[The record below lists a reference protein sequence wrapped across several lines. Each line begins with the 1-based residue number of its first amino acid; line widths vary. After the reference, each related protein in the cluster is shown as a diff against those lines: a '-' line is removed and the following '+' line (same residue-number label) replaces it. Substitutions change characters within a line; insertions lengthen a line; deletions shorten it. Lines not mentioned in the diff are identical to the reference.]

1 MLYILAKTGNLI
13 KASKTCKGTIKMGS
27 KPNAIVAQSGGP
39 TAVINSSACGVVQ
52 EAAKSGKIG
61 SCIAAVN
68 GILGVLKEEL
78 FDVSAEK
85 PEAIEALKRTPAAA
99 MGSCRH
105 KLKSLKESRADFDRV
120 LDVFKAHNIRY
131 FFYAGGNDS
140 MDTADKVN
148 NLAADAH
155 YELVC
160 IGIPKTI
167 DNDLAFTDHCPGY
180 PSVAKYVATCA
191 MEAGR
196 DTEALYTADTCTI
209 LEVMGRNAGWIA
221 AATGLA
227 ARTPEDAPHL
237 IYMPEAAFSFDKFVR
252 DVQDVLKSLG
262 RVFIVAGE
270 GLKDDKGQYVTAD
283 SGAFSK
289 DSFGHVQLGGVA
301 EMLKA
306 VIEKE
311 VKIKTRFNK
320 LGTNQRSAMH
330 FASLTDVN
338 EAYMCGQM
346 AVRYALDGV
355 NGKMVTLVREKG
367 TKYKCTAGLAELR
380 DVANGEKKVPRE
392 FINDRGNHITDA
404 MRDYV
409 RPLVQGE
416 APITISKDGL
426 PVFVRFERKLLEK
439 KLPKYL

>member
-1 MLYILAKTGNLI
+1 MA
-13 KASKTCKGTIKMGS
+13 S

-39 TAVINSSACGVVQ
+39 TTVINASACGVIQQAV
-52 EAAKSGKIG
+52 KSNKIG
-61 SCIAAVN
+61 KVIGAIN
-68 GILGVLKEEL
+68 GILGVLKEDL
-78 FDVSAEK
+78 FDITAEK
-85 PEAIEALKRTPAAA
+85 PETIEALKWTPAAA
-99 MGSCRH
+99 IGSCRY
-105 KLKSLKESRADFDRV
+105 KLKSLEESKADFQRV

-148 NLAADAH
+148 KLAAEAG

-160 IGIPKTI
+160 MGIPKTV

-191 MEAGR
+191 AEAGK
-196 DTEALYTADTCTI
+196 DTEALYTTDTCTI

-237 IYMPEAAFSFDKFVR
+237 IYMPEAAFSLEKLVS
-252 DVQDVLKSLG
+252 DVKEVLKRLD

-270 GLKDDKGQYVTAD
+270 GLKDENGKYVTAD

-311 VKIKTRFNK
+311 VGIKARFNK
-320 LGTNQRSAMH
+320 LGTNQRAAMH
-330 FASLTDVN
+330 FASATDIK

-346 AVRYALDGV
+346 AVKQALKGV

-367 TKYKCTAGLAELR
+367 REYKCTTGLAELK
-380 DVANGEKKVPRE
+380 DVANGEKKVPRN
-392 FINDRGNHITDA
+392 FINDEGNHVTKA
-404 MRDYV
+404 MLDYV
-409 RPLVQGE
+409 RPLVQGQ
-416 APITISKDGL
+416 AKITVGKNGV
-426 PVFVRFERKLLEK
+426 PEFMRFKRKPLKK
-439 KLPKYL
+439 KLPSYL

>member
-1 MLYILAKTGNLI
+1 MAK
-13 KASKTCKGTIKMGS
+13 A
-27 KPNAIVAQSGGP
+27 NAIVAQSGGP
-39 TAVINSSACGVVQ
+39 TTVINSSICGVIQ
-52 EAAKSGKIG
+52 ETGKSKKIG
-61 SCIAAVN
+61 RVLAAHN

-85 PEAIEALKRTPAAA
+85 PATIEALKRTPSAA

-105 KLKSLKESRADFDRV
+105 KLKSLDQSQADFDRV
-120 LDVFKAHNIRY
+120 LDVFKAHDIRY

-148 NLAADAH
+148 KLAAQRG

-167 DNDLAFTDHCPGY
+167 DNDLACTDHCPGY
-180 PSVAKYVATCA
+180 GSVAKYVATCA

-196 DTEALYTADTCTI
+196 DTEALYTTDTCTI

-237 IYMPEAAFSFDKFVR
+237 VYVPEAAFSFDKFVA
-252 DVQDVLKSLG
+252 DVQEVLKRLG

-311 VKIKTRFNK
+311 VKIKARFNK
-320 LGTNQRSAMH
+320 LGTNQRCAMH
-330 FASLTDVN
+330 FASLTDIN
-338 EAYMCGQM
+338 EAYLCGQM
-346 AVRYALDGV
+346 AVRYAMDGI
-355 NGKMVTLVREKG
+355 NGRMVTLVREKG
-367 TKYKCTAGLAELR
+367 PKYKCTTGLAELR

-392 FINDRGNHITDA
+392 YINKAGNHITDA

-416 APITISKDGL
+416 APITIGDDGL
-426 PVFVRFERKLLEK
+426 PVFMRFERKPLEK
-439 KLPKYL
+439 KLPSYM

>member
-1 MLYILAKTGNLI
+1 M
-13 KASKTCKGTIKMGS
+13 ASR
-27 KPNAIVAQSGGP
+27 PNAIVAQSGGP
-39 TAVINSSACGVVQ
+39 TTVINSSACGVIQ

-61 SCIAAVN
+61 RVIGATN
-68 GILGVLKEEL
+68 GILGVLKEDL
-78 FDVSAEK
+78 FNVSAER

-99 MGSCRH
+99 MGSCRY
-105 KLKSLKESRADFDRV
+105 KLKSIDQSQADFQRV

-148 NLAADAH
+148 KLAADAG

-160 IGIPKTI
+160 IGIPKTV

-191 MEAGR
+191 AEAGR

-227 ARTPEDAPHL
+227 ATTPEDAPHL
-237 IYMPEAAFSFDKFVR
+237 VYMPEAAFSFDKFVR
-252 DVQDVLKSLG
+252 DVEEVLKRLG

-270 GLKDDKGQYVTAD
+270 GLKDENGKYVTAD
-283 SGAFSK
+283 SGAFAK

-306 VIEKE
+306 VVEKE
-311 VKIKTRFNK
+311 VKIKARFNK
-320 LGTNQRSAMH
+320 L
-330 FASLTDVN
+330 
-338 EAYMCGQM
+338 
-346 AVRYALDGV
+346 
-355 NGKMVTLVREKG
+355 
-367 TKYKCTAGLAELR
+367 
-380 DVANGEKKVPRE
+380 
-392 FINDRGNHITDA
+392 
-404 MRDYV
+404 
-409 RPLVQGE
+409 
-416 APITISKDGL
+416 
-426 PVFVRFERKLLEK
+426 
-439 KLPKYL
+439 

>member
-1 MLYILAKTGNLI
+1 
-13 KASKTCKGTIKMGS
+13 MGA

-39 TAVINSSACGVVQ
+39 TAVINSSACGVLQ
-52 EAAKSGKIG
+52 QAAKSGKIG
-61 SCIAAVN
+61 RVIGATN
-68 GILGVLKEEL
+68 GILGVLKEDL
-78 FDVSAEK
+78 FNVSAER

-99 MGSCRH
+99 MGSCRY
-105 KLKSLKESRADFDRV
+105 KLKSLDQSQADFQRV

-148 NLAADAH
+148 KLAADAG

-160 IGIPKTI
+160 IGIPKTV

-191 MEAGR
+191 AEAGR

-227 ARTPEDAPHL
+227 AAMPEDAPHL
-237 IYMPEAAFSFDKFVR
+237 VYMPEAAFSFDKFVG
-252 DVQDVLKSLG
+252 DVEEVLKRLG

-270 GLKDDKGQYVTAD
+270 GLKDENGKYVTAD
-283 SGAFSK
+283 SGAFAK

-306 VIEKE
+306 VVEKE
-311 VKIKTRFNK
+311 VKIKARFNK

-330 FASLTDVN
+330 FASLTDVK
-338 EAYMCGQM
+338 EAYMCGHT
-346 AVRYALDGV
+346 AVKYALKGV

-367 TKYKCTAGLAELR
+367 PKYKCTTGLAELR

-392 FINDRGNHITDA
+392 YINEAGNHITKA
-404 MRDYV
+404 MRDYL
-409 RPLVQGE
+409 RPLVQGQ
-416 APITISKDGL
+416 APVTIGRDGI
-426 PVFVRFERKLLEK
+426 PVFMRFKRKPLEK
-439 KLPKYL
+439 KLAEYL

>member
-1 MLYILAKTGNLI
+1 MN
-13 KASKTCKGTIKMGS
+13 S

-39 TAVINSSACGVVQ
+39 TAVINSSVCGVIQ
-52 EAAKSGKIG
+52 EAMKTGKIG
-61 SCIAAVN
+61 RVIGATN
-68 GILGVLKEEL
+68 GVLGVLGEDL
-78 FDVSAEK
+78 FDISAEK
-85 PEAIEALKRTPAAA
+85 PETIEGLKRTPAAA
-99 MGSCRH
+99 IGSCRY
-105 KLKSLKESRADFDRV
+105 KLKSLEESKADFDRV
-120 LDVFKAHNIRY
+120 LDVFKAHDIRY

-148 NLAADAH
+148 KLAADAR

-160 IGIPKTI
+160 MGIPKTV

-191 MEAGR
+191 AEAGR
-196 DTEALYTADTCTI
+196 DTEALYTTDTCTI

-227 ARTPEDAPHL
+227 HRCGEDAPHL
-237 IYMPEAAFSFDKFVR
+237 VYLPEAAFSFDKLVS
-252 DVQDVLKSLG
+252 DVKEVLKELG

-270 GLKDDKGQYVTAD
+270 GLKDEKGQYITAD
-283 SGAFSK
+283 KGTFGK
-289 DSFGHVQLGGVA
+289 DSFGHLQLGGVA

-306 VIEKE
+306 VIEKD
-311 VKIKTRFNK
+311 VGIKARFNK

-346 AVRYALDGV
+346 AVRYAMEGE
-355 NGKMVTLVREKG
+355 NAKMVTLVREEG
-367 TKYKCTAGLAELR
+367 PEYICTTGVADLR
-380 DVANGEKKVPRE
+380 EVANGEKKVPRE
-392 FINDRGNHITDA
+392 FINDKGNHITDA

-416 APITISKDGL
+416 APITVGEDGL
-426 PVFVRFERKLLEK
+426 PVFMRFERKPLEK

>member
-1 MLYILAKTGNLI
+1 MN
-13 KASKTCKGTIKMGS
+13 S
-27 KPNAIVAQSGGP
+27 KPNIIVAQSGGP
-39 TAVINSSACGVVQ
+39 TTVINSSACGVIQ
-52 EAAKSGKIG
+52 EAMKSGKIG
-61 SCIAAVN
+61 QVIGATN

-78 FDVSAEK
+78 FDISAEK
-85 PEAIEALKRTPAAA
+85 SETIEALKQTPAAA
-99 MGSCRH
+99 IGSCRY
-105 KLKSLKESRADFDRV
+105 KLKSLEDSKADFERI

-148 NLAADAH
+148 KLAADVD

-160 IGIPKTI
+160 MGVPKTV

-196 DTEALYTADTCTI
+196 DTEALYTTDTCTI

-227 ARTPEDAPHL
+227 ARCPEDAPHL
-237 IYMPEAAFSFDKFVR
+237 VYMPEAAFSFDKLIS
-252 DVQDVLKSLG
+252 DVKEVLEELG

-270 GLKDDKGQYVTAD
+270 GLKDKDGNYVTAD

-289 DSFGHVQLGGVA
+289 DSFGHIQLGGVA
-301 EMLKA
+301 DMLKA

-311 VKIKTRFNK
+311 VGIKARFNK

-330 FASLTDVN
+330 FASRTDIN

-346 AVRYALDGV
+346 AVKYAMEGE

-367 TKYKCTAGLAELR
+367 SEYKCTTGLAELR
-380 DVANGEKKVPRE
+380 DVANGEKKVPAE
-392 FINDRGNHITDA
+392 YINDNGNHITDA

-416 APITISKDGL
+416 APITVDKDGL
-426 PVFVRFERKLLEK
+426 PVFMRFERKALEK
-439 KLPKYL
+439 KLAKYM

>member
-1 MLYILAKTGNLI
+1 MTNSKGNV
-13 KASKTCKGTIKMGS
+13 
-27 KPNAIVAQSGGP
+27 IVAQSGGP
-39 TAVINSSACGVVQ
+39 TAVINSSACGVIQ
-52 EAAKSGKIG
+52 EAMKSGKIG
-61 SCIAAVN
+61 HVIGATN
-68 GILGVLKEEL
+68 GILGVLKEDL
-78 FDVSAEK
+78 FDISAEK
-85 PEAIEALKRTPAAA
+85 PETIEQLMQTPAAA
-99 MGSCRH
+99 IGSCRY
-105 KLKSLKESRADFDRV
+105 KLKSLEESKADFERI
-120 LDVFKAHNIRY
+120 LDVFGAHNIRY

-148 NLAADAH
+148 KLATERG

-160 IGIPKTI
+160 MGIPKTV

-191 MEAGR
+191 AEAGR
-196 DTEALYTADTCTI
+196 DTEALYTTDTCTI
-209 LEVMGRNAGWIA
+209 LEVMGRSAGWIA

-227 ARTPEDAPHL
+227 ARKPEDAPHL
-237 IYMPEAAFSFDKFVR
+237 IYMPESTFSFDKLVS
-252 DVQDVLKSLG
+252 DVKEALKELG

-270 GLKDDKGQYVTAD
+270 GLKDEKGEYITAD
-283 SGAFSK
+283 KGAFSR

-311 VKIKTRFNK
+311 VGIKARFNK
-320 LGTNQRSAMH
+320 PGTNQRSAMH

-346 AVRYALDGV
+346 AVKYALDGV
-355 NGKMVTLVREKG
+355 NGKMVTLVREQG
-367 TKYKCTAGLAELR
+367 PKYKCTTGLVELR
-380 DVANGEKKVPRE
+380 DVANGEKKVPKE

-409 RPLVQGE
+409 RPLVKGQ
-416 APITISKDGL
+416 APITVGEDGL
-426 PVFVRFERKLLEK
+426 PVFMRFERKRLEK

>member
-1 MLYILAKTGNLI
+1 MNAK
-13 KASKTCKGTIKMGS
+13 A
-27 KPNAIVAQSGGP
+27 NAIVAQSGGP

-52 EAAKSGKIG
+52 EAMKSGKIG
-61 SCIAAVN
+61 QVIGATN

-78 FDVSAEK
+78 FDMSAEK
-85 PEAIEALKRTPAAA
+85 SKTIEALKRTPAAA
-99 MGSCRH
+99 IGSCRY
-105 KLKSLKESRADFDRV
+105 KLKSLEESKADFERV
-120 LDVFKAHNIRY
+120 LDIFKAHNIHY

-148 NLAADAH
+148 KLAADAK
-155 YELVC
+155 YELIC
-160 IGIPKTI
+160 MGIPKTV

-191 MEAGR
+191 MEAGK
-196 DTEALYTADTCTI
+196 DTEALYTTDTCTI

-227 ARTPEDAPHL
+227 ARSAEDAPHL
-237 IYMPEAAFSFDKFVR
+237 IYLPEAAFSFDKLVN
-252 DVQDVLKSLG
+252 DVQQIIKELG

-270 GLKDDKGQYVTAD
+270 GLKDDKGNYVTAD
-283 SGAFSK
+283 SGTFSK

-311 VKIKTRFNK
+311 VKIKARFNK

-346 AVRYALDGV
+346 AVKYAMDGV
-355 NGKMVTLVREKG
+355 NGKMVTLVREDG
-367 TKYKCTAGLAELR
+367 PDYKCTTRLAELR

-392 FINDRGNHITDA
+392 FINDKGNHITDA

-409 RPLVQGE
+409 RPLVKGE
-416 APITISKDGL
+416 APITIGDDGL
-426 PVFVRFERKLLEK
+426 PVFMRFKRKPLDK
-439 KLPKYL
+439 KLPKYM

>member
-1 MLYILAKTGNLI
+1 MPT
-13 KASKTCKGTIKMGS
+13 

-39 TAVINSSACGVVQ
+39 TTVINSSACGVIQ
-52 EAAKSGKIG
+52 EAGKSDKIG
-61 SCIAAVN
+61 RVFGATN

-78 FDVSAEK
+78 FDIGAES
-85 PEAIEALKRTPAAA
+85 PQSVEALKRAPAAA
-99 MGSCRH
+99 LGSCRY
-105 KLKSLKESRADFDRV
+105 KLKSLEDSRADYERI
-120 LDVFKAHNIRY
+120 LDVFKAHDIHY
-131 FFYAGGNDS
+131 FFYIGGNDS

-148 NLAADAH
+148 KLAAQRG

-160 IGIPKTI
+160 MGVPKTI
-167 DNDLAFTDHCPGY
+167 DNDLAYTDHCPGY
-180 PSVAKYVATCA
+180 GSVAKYVATCA
-191 MEAGR
+191 MEAGK
-196 DTEALYTADTCTI
+196 DTESLYTTDTCTI

-227 ARTPEDAPHL
+227 QRCPEDAPHL
-237 IYMPEAAFSFDKFVR
+237 IYMPEAAFSFDKFVA
-252 DVQDVLKSLG
+252 DVQEVLKKLG

-270 GLKDDKGQYVTAD
+270 GLKDEKGEYITAD
-283 SGAFSK
+283 TGALGK
-289 DSFGHVQLGGVA
+289 DSFGHTQLGGVA

-320 LGTNQRSAMH
+320 LGTNQRDAMH
-330 FASLTDVN
+330 FASLTDIN

-346 AVRYALDGV
+346 AVKYAMEGE

-367 TKYKCTAGLAELR
+367 AKYRCTTGLAELY
-380 DVANGEKKVPRE
+380 DIANGEKKVPKE
-392 FINDRGNHITDA
+392 YINKSGNGITDA

-416 APITISKDGL
+416 APITVGEDGL
-426 PVFVRFERKLLEK
+426 PVFMRFERKTVAQ